1 MKFSIVCMAI
11 FSVTI
16 CAEGRL
22 SIVTT
27 TTDLA
32 DFARVIGK
40 DRVSVVSLA
49 RGDQD
54 PHAVEP
60 RPSMV
65 MKVKKADLLIRVGM
79 DLDVWV
85 DGLIDASRNGK
96 IRRGVR
102 GYPEKG
108 ARGYLDVS
116 EAIEKL
122 EVPEGKVD
130 GSMGDIHIYGNP
142 HYWTSPENAERMCVL
157 IGERMCDIQPG
168 DADYFRDNL
177 AQYRKTLDK
186 AFEDWK
192 AVMRPFAQSPVVTY
206 HNSWPYFAKSFSLV
220 IAGYVEP
227 KPGIPPTPSHITE
240 LVQTMKNVGAGVII
254 MEPWFNIKTAE
265 AIAQKAGAQVV
276 VLSPSVGDVEG
287 TGTYL
292 DLMAFN
298 VKRLAASLAL
308 RGDKQ

>member
-1 MKFSIVCMAI
+1 MFAATI
-11 FSVTI
+11 F
-16 CAEGRL
+16 AEGKL
-22 SIVTT
+22 AVVTT

-32 DFARVIGK
+32 DFAHVIGK
-40 DRVSVVSLA
+40 DRVTVVSLA
-49 RGDQD
+49 RGDED

-79 DLDVWV
+79 DLDLWV

-102 GYPEKG
+102 GYADNG
-108 ARGYLDVS
+108 SRGYLDVS

-142 HYWTSPENAERMCVL
+142 HYWTSPENADRMCGL
-157 IGERMCDIQPG
+157 ICARLCDLRPG
-168 DADYFRDNL
+168 DAEYFRQNL
-177 AQYRKTLDK
+177 SEYKKKLGA

-192 AVMRPFAQSPVVTY
+192 KIMAPFSGASIVTY
-206 HNSWPYFAKSFSLV
+206 HNSWPYFVQCFGLT

-227 KPGIPPTPSHITE
+227 KPGIPPTPSHIAA
-240 LVQTMKNVGAGVII
+240 LVQTMKSSGARVII
-254 MEPWFNIKTAE
+254 MEPWFTYKTAE
-265 AIAQKAGAQVV
+265 AIAQKAGAKVA
-276 VLSPSVGDVEG
+276 VLSPSVGGVKG
-287 TGTYL
+287 TDSYI
-292 DLMAFN
+292 DLMAYNIKF
-298 VKRLAASLAL
+298 LAATLKG
-308 RGDKQ
+308 RGDTP